1 MLLLLLLGLPAWRNV
16 TVSAV
21 GGFHGGELGEGVGGF
36 LRVPGGGAV
45 AVVLHGPQLLPGE
58 RRMVSRLAAE
68 QRPPLPV
75 VRPHL
80 QDGLFERTGG

>member
-1 MLLLLLLGLPAWRNV
+1 M
-16 TVSAV
+16 
-21 GGFHGGELGEGVGGF
+21 
-36 LRVPGGGAV
+36 PGGGAV

-80 QDGLFERTGG
+80 QDGLFERTRG